1 MSADLVLDNRI
12 LREMIEK
19 TLEPEIKRQIAVD
32 IIDIIEK
39 YELSIARACRL
50 MEINRSNYY
59 YQEKRDDTE
68 VEEAIRSGNAI
79 LSLFL

>member
-1 MSADLVLDNRI
+1 
-12 LREMIEK
+12 MIEK
-19 TLEPEIKRQIAVD
+19 TLEPEIKRQIAVDIVD